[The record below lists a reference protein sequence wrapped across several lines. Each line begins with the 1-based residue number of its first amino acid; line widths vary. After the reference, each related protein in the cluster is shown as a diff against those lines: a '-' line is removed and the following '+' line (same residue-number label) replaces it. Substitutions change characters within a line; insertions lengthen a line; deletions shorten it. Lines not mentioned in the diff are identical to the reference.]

1 MKSLRKLCL
10 HAVLLLSMSVIS
22 LSSWAQSDPTG
33 ESPVTRTYALT
44 NATVITK
51 PGTELKET
59 TVIIKDGLIQ
69 SVGKN
74 ATIPS
79 DAQVIDASELY
90 VYAAFIDGMSNTG
103 AKRPENPDRPQNL
116 FTPDPPNFYAGITP
130 ENSVV
135 EQLEVGNSAVG
146 SLREAGFAIS
156 NTVPYGRMLPGSSA
170 LILLKDA
177 THPDEMIMKKDV
189 ALFAQWVGAPGAYPG
204 NILGIMAK
212 WRNLYRNA
220 VQDKKHAELYA
231 QNPAGMPRPEND
243 RVSQAFFPVISQ
255 QKPVMFDVSGV
266 LDVRR
271 AMRLR
276 DDLGFP
282 LIVAGVE
289 QSWELVDELKSTNT
303 PIFLSLDVPDEPKA
317 SEEEDKSDE
326 MKNMEDRRMEFY
338 KIHVGQAAKLAEAG
352 VNFGFAVG
360 SVRSN
365 SIMKNLQTYIDN
377 GLSTDAALAALT
389 TNPASILGIS
399 QTTGTVEAGKI
410 ANVMVTTAP
419 LFTKEAKVKMMFV
432 DGDKFEYEI
441 KENARG
447 NRGNGNAA
455 PGAAAAASGDP
466 IVGTWSYVLET
477 PQGEQGGKMIIRRE
491 NGAYAGTLTSEDGS
505 PDNAMNNVNF
515 RDGELAF
522 DFTVDA
528 GGQSVEIVVVGAV
541 TGKSYDAQASVAA
554 FNVSIA
560 FTATKDDQ

>member
-74 ATIPS
+74 ASIPAN
-79 DAQVIDASELY
+79 AQVIDASELY

-103 AKRPENPDRPQNL
+103 AKRPENPQRPQNL

-135 EQLEVGNSAVG
+135 EQLDVESSSIA

-170 LILLKDA
+170 LILLNDA
-177 THPDEMIMKKDV
+177 DHADDIIMKKDA

-204 NILGIMAK
+204 NILGMMAK

-220 VQDKKHAELYA
+220 VQDKKHSELYA
-231 QNPAGMPRPEND
+231 QNPAGMTRPEND
-243 RVSQAFFPVISQ
+243 RVSQAFFPVIAQ
-255 QKPVMFDVSGV
+255 QKPVMFNVDGV

-289 QSWELVDELKSTNT
+289 QSWELADELKATNT
-303 PIFLSLDVPDEPKA
+303 PIFLSLDLPDEPKA
-317 SEEEDKSDE
+317 SDDEDKSEE
-326 MKNMEDRRMEFY
+326 MAAMEERRMEFY
-338 KIHVGQAAKLAEAG
+338 KIHVAQAAKLQEAG

-365 SIMKNLQTYIDN
+365 SIWKNVQTYIDN

-399 QTTGTVEAGKI
+399 QVAGTVETGKL

-419 LFTKEAKVKMMFV
+419 LFTKDAKVKMMFV
-432 DGDKFEYEI
+432 DGDKYEYEI
-441 KENARG
+441 KERKKAA
-447 NRGNGNAA
+447 NGGDNSSATT
-455 PGAAAAASGDP
+455 GDP
-466 IVGTWSYVLET
+466 VTGSWTYALIT
-477 PQGEQGGKMIIRRE
+477 PQGDQGGKMVISKE
-491 NGAYAGTLTSEDGS
+491 GSNYSGYLTSDDGS
-505 PDNAMNNVNF
+505 PDTAMNNISF
-515 RDGELAF
+515 RDSELAF
-522 DFTVDA
+522 DFSIDA
-528 GGQSVEIVVVGAV
+528 GGQSVQIVVVGTV
-541 TGKSYDAQASVAA
+541 TGKTYDATAT
-554 FNVSIA
+554 VS
-560 FTATKDDQ
+560 FGGQDFSMDLTATKDEQ

>member
-74 ATIPS
+74 ASIPAN
-79 DAQVIDASELY
+79 AQVIDASELY

-103 AKRPENPDRPQNL
+103 AKRPENPQRPQNL

-135 EQLEVGNSAVG
+135 EQLDVESSSIA

-170 LILLKDA
+170 LILLNDA
-177 THPDEMIMKKDV
+177 DHADDIIMKKDA

-204 NILGIMAK
+204 NILGMMAK

-220 VQDKKHAELYA
+220 VQDKKHSELYA
-231 QNPAGMPRPEND
+231 QNPAGMTRPEND
-243 RVSQAFFPVISQ
+243 RVSQAFFPVIAQ
-255 QKPVMFDVSGV
+255 QKPVMFNVDGV

-289 QSWELVDELKSTNT
+289 QSWELADELKATNT
-303 PIFLSLDVPDEPKA
+303 PIFLSLDLPDEPKA
-317 SEEEDKSDE
+317 SDDEDKSEE
-326 MKNMEDRRMEFY
+326 MAAMEERRMEFY
-338 KIHVGQAAKLAEAG
+338 KIHVAQAAKLQEAG

-365 SIMKNLQTYIDN
+365 SIWKNVQTYIDN

-399 QTTGTVEAGKI
+399 QVAGTVETGKL

-419 LFTKEAKVKMMFV
+419 LFTKDAKVKMMFV
-432 DGDKFEYEI
+432 DGDKYEYEI
-441 KENARG
+441 KERKKAA
-447 NRGNGNAA
+447 NGGDNSSATT
-455 PGAAAAASGDP
+455 GDP
-466 IVGTWSYVLET
+466 VTGSWTYALIT
-477 PQGEQGGKMIIRRE
+477 PQGDQGGKMVISKE
-491 NGAYAGTLTSEDGS
+491 GSNYSGYLTSDDGS
-505 PDNAMNNVNF
+505 PDTAMNNISF
-515 RDGELAF
+515 RDSELAF
-522 DFTVDA
+522 DFSIDA
-528 GGQSVEIVVVGAV
+528 GGQSVQIVVVGTV
-541 TGKSYDAQASVAA
+541 TGKTYDATAT
-554 FNVSIA
+554 VSFGGQDISMDL
-560 FTATKDDQ
+560 TATKDEQ

>member
-1 MKSLRKLCL
+1 MKSLRKLSL
-10 HAVLLLSMSVIS
+10 HAVLLLSLSVIT

-74 ATIPS
+74 ASIPA

-90 VYAAFIDGMSNTG
+90 IYAAFIDGMSNTG
-103 AKRPENPDRPQNL
+103 AKRPENPERPQNL

-130 ENSVV
+130 ENSVI
-135 EQLEVGNSAVG
+135 EQLDIESSSIS

-156 NTVPYGRMLPGSSA
+156 NAVPYGRMLPGSSA
-170 LILLKDA
+170 LILLKDGN
-177 THPDEMIMKKDV
+177 HPDDIIMKRDV

-204 NILGIMAK
+204 NILGMMAK

-220 VQDKKHAELYA
+220 VQDKRHAELYA
-231 QNPAGMPRPEND
+231 QNPAGMSRPAND

-255 QKPVMFDVSGV
+255 QKPVMFNVDGV

-282 LIVAGVE
+282 LMVANVE
-289 QSWELVDELKSTNT
+289 QAWEIIDELKSTNT

-317 SEEEDKSDE
+317 SDKDDKSDE
-326 MKNMEDRRMEFY
+326 LQAMEDRRMEFY

-360 SVRSN
+360 NVRSN
-365 SIMKNLQTYIDN
+365 SIMKNIQTYVDN

-399 QTTGTVEAGKI
+399 EVTGTIEPGKI

-419 LFTKEAKVKMMFV
+419 IFTKDSKVKMMFV

-441 KENARG
+441 KAARG
-447 NRGNGNAA
+447 NRGGGDAGPAA
-455 PGAAAAASGDP
+455 TSNDP

-491 NGAYAGTLTSEDGS
+491 NGAYSGTLTSEDGS
-505 PDNAMNNVNF
+505 PDNDMNNINF

-528 GGQSVEIVVVGAV
+528 GGQSVEIVVVGTV
-541 TGKSYDAQASVAA
+541 SGKTYDAQASVAA
-554 FNVSIA
+554 FNVNIA
-560 FTATKDDQ
+560 FTATKDEQ

>member
-10 HAVLLLSMSVIS
+10 HAVLLLSLSVIT

-74 ATIPS
+74 ASIPA
-79 DAQVIDASELY
+79 DAQVIDASKLY
-90 VYAAFIDGMSNTG
+90 IYPAFIDGMSNTG
-103 AKRPENPDRPQNL
+103 AKRPENPERPQNL

-135 EQLEVGNSAVG
+135 DQLEVGNSGVG
-146 SLREAGFAIS
+146 SLREVGFAIS
-156 NTVPYGRMLPGSSA
+156 NVVPYGRMLPGSSA
-170 LILLKDA
+170 LILLKDGA
-177 THPDEMIMKKDV
+177 HPDDFIMKKDV

-220 VQDKKHAELYA
+220 EQDKRHAELYA

-243 RVSQAFFPVISQ
+243 RVSQAFFPVINK
-255 QKPVMFDVSGV
+255 QKPVMFDVSSV

-289 QSWELVDELKSTNT
+289 QSWELVDQLKATST
-303 PIFLSLDVPDEPKA
+303 PIFLSLDVPDEPKPA
-317 SEEEDKSDE
+317 EEDDKSDE
-326 MKNMEDRRMEFY
+326 MKSLEDRRMEFY
-338 KIHVGQAAKLAEAG
+338 KIHVGQAAKLQAAG

-360 SVRSN
+360 NVRAN
-365 SIMKNLQTYIDN
+365 SIWKNLQVYVDN
-377 GLSTDAALAALT
+377 GLSADAALAALT

-399 QTTGTVEAGKI
+399 QITGTVEAGKL
-410 ANVMVTTAP
+410 ANVLVTTAP
-419 LFTKEAKVKMMFV
+419 LFTKDAKVKMMFV

-441 KENARG
+441 KENTRG
-447 NRGNGNAA
+447 NRGAGNA
-455 PGAAAAASGDP
+455 GSNAAATSSDP
-466 IVGTWSYVLET
+466 IVGTWSYVMET
-477 PQGEQGGKMIIRRE
+477 PQGEQGGKMIIKRE
-491 NGAYAGTLTSEDGS
+491 NGAYTGTLTSEDGS
-505 PDNAMNNVNF
+505 PDNVMNNVNF

-522 DFTVDA
+522 DFSVDA

-554 FNVSIA
+554 FNVNIA

>member
-74 ATIPS
+74 ASIPAN
-79 DAQVIDASELY
+79 AQVIDASELY

-103 AKRPENPDRPQNL
+103 AKRPENPQRPQNL

-135 EQLEVGNSAVG
+135 EQLDVESSSIA

-170 LILLKDA
+170 LILLNDA
-177 THPDEMIMKKDV
+177 DHADDIIMKKDA

-204 NILGIMAK
+204 NILGMMAK

-220 VQDKKHAELYA
+220 VQDKKHSELYA
-231 QNPAGMPRPEND
+231 QNPAGMTRPEND
-243 RVSQAFFPVISQ
+243 RVSQAFFPVIAQ
-255 QKPVMFDVSGV
+255 QKPVMFNVDGV

-289 QSWELVDELKSTNT
+289 QSWELADELKATNT
-303 PIFLSLDVPDEPKA
+303 PIFLSLDLPNEPKA
-317 SEEEDKSDE
+317 SDDEDKSEE
-326 MKNMEDRRMEFY
+326 MAAMEERRMEFY
-338 KIHVGQAAKLAEAG
+338 KIHVAQAAKLQEAG

-365 SIMKNLQTYIDN
+365 SIWKNVQTYIDN

-399 QTTGTVEAGKI
+399 QVVGTVETGKL

-419 LFTKEAKVKMMFV
+419 LFTKDAKVKMMFV
-432 DGDKFEYEI
+432 DGDKYEYEV
-441 KENARG
+441 KERKKAA
-447 NRGNGNAA
+447 NGGDNSSATT
-455 PGAAAAASGDP
+455 GDP
-466 IVGTWSYVLET
+466 VTGSWTYALIT
-477 PQGEQGGKMIIRRE
+477 PQGDQGGKMVISKE
-491 NGAYAGTLTSEDGS
+491 GSNYSGYLTSDDGS
-505 PDNAMNNVNF
+505 PDTAMNNISF
-515 RDGELAF
+515 RDSELAF
-522 DFTVDA
+522 DFSIDA
-528 GGQSVEIVVVGAV
+528 GGQSVQIVVVGTV
-541 TGKSYDAQASVAA
+541 TGKTYDATAT
-554 FNVSIA
+554 VSFGGQDISMDL
-560 FTATKDDQ
+560 TATKDEQ

>member
-74 ATIPS
+74 ASIPAN
-79 DAQVIDASELY
+79 AQVIDASELY

-103 AKRPENPDRPQNL
+103 AKRPENPQRPQNL

-135 EQLEVGNSAVG
+135 EQLDVESSSIA

-170 LILLKDA
+170 LILLNDA
-177 THPDEMIMKKDV
+177 DHADDIIMKKDA

-204 NILGIMAK
+204 NILGMMAK

-220 VQDKKHAELYA
+220 VQDKKHSELYA
-231 QNPAGMPRPEND
+231 QNPAGMTRPEND
-243 RVSQAFFPVISQ
+243 RVSQAFFPVIAQ
-255 QKPVMFDVSGV
+255 QKPVMFNVDGV

-289 QSWELVDELKSTNT
+289 QSWELADELKATNT
-303 PIFLSLDVPDEPKA
+303 PIFLSLDLPDEPKA
-317 SEEEDKSDE
+317 SDDEDKSEE
-326 MKNMEDRRMEFY
+326 MAAMEERRMEFY
-338 KIHVGQAAKLAEAG
+338 KIHVAQAAKLQEAG

-365 SIMKNLQTYIDN
+365 SIWKNVQTYIDN

-399 QTTGTVEAGKI
+399 QVAGTVETGKL

-419 LFTKEAKVKMMFV
+419 LFTKDAKVKMMFV
-432 DGDKFEYEI
+432 DGDKYEYEV
-441 KENARG
+441 KERKKAA
-447 NRGNGNAA
+447 NGGDNSSATT
-455 PGAAAAASGDP
+455 GDP
-466 IVGTWSYVLET
+466 VTGSWTYALIT
-477 PQGEQGGKMIIRRE
+477 PQGDQGGKMVISKE
-491 NGAYAGTLTSEDGS
+491 GSNYSGYLTSDDGS
-505 PDNAMNNVNF
+505 PDTAMNNISF
-515 RDGELAF
+515 RDSELAF
-522 DFTVDA
+522 DFSIDA
-528 GGQSVEIVVVGAV
+528 GGQSVQIVVVGTV
-541 TGKSYDAQASVAA
+541 TGKTYDATAT
-554 FNVSIA
+554 VSFGGQDISMDL
-560 FTATKDDQ
+560 TATKDEQ

>member
-74 ATIPS
+74 ASIPAN
-79 DAQVIDASELY
+79 AQVIDASELY

-103 AKRPENPDRPQNL
+103 AKRPENPQRPQNL

-135 EQLEVGNSAVG
+135 EQLDVESSSIA

-170 LILLKDA
+170 LILLNDA
-177 THPDEMIMKKDV
+177 DHADDIIMKKDA

-204 NILGIMAK
+204 NILGMMAK

-220 VQDKKHAELYA
+220 VQDKKHSELYA
-231 QNPAGMPRPEND
+231 QNPAGMTRPEND
-243 RVSQAFFPVISQ
+243 RVSQAFFPVIAQ
-255 QKPVMFDVSGV
+255 QKPVMFNVDGV

-289 QSWELVDELKSTNT
+289 QSWELADELKATNT
-303 PIFLSLDVPDEPKA
+303 PIFLSLDLPDEPKA
-317 SEEEDKSDE
+317 SDDEDKSEE
-326 MKNMEDRRMEFY
+326 MATMEERRMEFY
-338 KIHVGQAAKLAEAG
+338 KIHVAQAAKLQEAG

-365 SIMKNLQTYIDN
+365 SIWKNVQTYIDN

-399 QTTGTVEAGKI
+399 QVAGTVETGKL

-419 LFTKEAKVKMMFV
+419 LFTKDAKVKMMFV
-432 DGDKFEYEI
+432 DGDKYEYEV
-441 KENARG
+441 KERKK
-447 NRGNGNAA
+447 
-455 PGAAAAASGDP
+455 AASGGDNSSATTGDP
-466 IVGTWSYVLET
+466 VTGSWTYALIT
-477 PQGEQGGKMIIRRE
+477 PQGDQGGKMVISKE
-491 NGAYAGTLTSEDGS
+491 GSTYSGYLTSDDGS
-505 PDNAMNNVNF
+505 PDTAMNNISF
-515 RDGELAF
+515 RDSELAF
-522 DFTVDA
+522 DFSIDA
-528 GGQSVEIVVVGAV
+528 GGQSVQIVVVGTV
-541 TGKSYDAQASVAA
+541 TGKTYDATAT
-554 FNVSIA
+554 VSFGGQDISMDL
-560 FTATKDDQ
+560 TATKDEQ

>member
-10 HAVLLLSMSVIS
+10 HTVLLLSLSVIT

-59 TVIIKDGLIQ
+59 TVIIKNGLIQ

-74 ATIPS
+74 ATIPA

-90 VYAAFIDGMSNTG
+90 IYPAFIDGMSNTG
-103 AKRPENPDRPQNL
+103 AKRPENPERPQNL

-135 EQLEVGNSAVG
+135 EQLEVGNSGVG
-146 SLREAGFAIS
+146 NLREAGFAIS
-156 NTVPYGRMLPGSSA
+156 NVVPYGRMLPGSSA

-177 THPDEMIMKKDV
+177 THPDQMIMKRDV

-204 NILGIMAK
+204 NILGMMAK

-220 VQDKKHAELYA
+220 EQDKRHAELYA
-231 QNPAGMPRPEND
+231 QNPAGMSRPEND
-243 RVSQAFFPVISQ
+243 RVSQAFFPVISK
-255 QKPVMFDVSGV
+255 QKPVMFNVDGV

-271 AMRLR
+271 AMRLK

-282 LIVAGVE
+282 LMVAGVT
-289 QSWELVDELKSTNT
+289 QSWELIDELKATNT

-317 SEEEDKSDE
+317 ADKEDKSEE
-326 MKNMEDRRMEFY
+326 MKALEKRRVESY
-338 KIHVGQAAKLAEAG
+338 KIHVSQAAKLAESG

-360 SVRSN
+360 NVRAN
-365 SIMKNLQTYIDN
+365 NILKNIQVYVDN
-377 GLSTDAALAALT
+377 GLSAEAALAALT

-399 QTTGTVEAGKI
+399 QVTGTVETGKI
-410 ANVMVTTAP
+410 ANVLVTTAP
-419 LFTKEAKVKMMFV
+419 LFTKESKVKMMFV
-432 DGDKFEYEI
+432 DGDKFEYEV
-441 KENARG
+441 KENAKAKG
-447 NRGNGNAA
+447 GDTAA
-455 PGAAAAASGDP
+455 PTASGDP
-466 IVGTWSYVLET
+466 IVGSWSYVMET
-477 PQGEQGGKMIIRRE
+477 PQGEQAGKMIIRRE
-491 NGAYAGTLTSEDGS
+491 NGAYSGTLTSEDGS

-528 GGQSVEIVVVGAV
+528 GGQSIEIVVVGSV
-541 TGKSYDAQASVAA
+541 TGKTYDAQASVAA

>member
-74 ATIPS
+74 ASIPAN
-79 DAQVIDASELY
+79 AQVIDASELY

-103 AKRPENPDRPQNL
+103 AKRPENPQRPQNL

-135 EQLEVGNSAVG
+135 EQLDVESSSIA

-170 LILLKDA
+170 LILLNDA
-177 THPDEMIMKKDV
+177 DHADDIIMKKDA

-204 NILGIMAK
+204 NILGMMAK

-220 VQDKKHAELYA
+220 VQDKKHSELYA
-231 QNPAGMPRPEND
+231 QNPAGMTRPEND
-243 RVSQAFFPVISQ
+243 RVSQAFFPVIAQ
-255 QKPVMFDVSGV
+255 QKPVMFNVDGV

-289 QSWELVDELKSTNT
+289 QSWELADELKATNT
-303 PIFLSLDVPDEPKA
+303 PIFLSLDLPDEPKA
-317 SEEEDKSDE
+317 SDNEDKSEE
-326 MKNMEDRRMEFY
+326 MAAMEERRMEFY
-338 KIHVGQAAKLAEAG
+338 KIHVAQAAKLQEAG

-365 SIMKNLQTYIDN
+365 SIWKNVQTYIDN

-399 QTTGTVEAGKI
+399 QVAGTVETGKL

-419 LFTKEAKVKMMFV
+419 LFTKDAKVKMMFV
-432 DGDKFEYEI
+432 DGDKYEYEI
-441 KENARG
+441 KERKKAA
-447 NRGNGNAA
+447 NGGDNSSATT
-455 PGAAAAASGDP
+455 GDP
-466 IVGTWSYVLET
+466 VTGSWTYALIT
-477 PQGEQGGKMIIRRE
+477 PQGDQGGKMVISKE
-491 NGAYAGTLTSEDGS
+491 GSNYSGYLTSDDGS
-505 PDNAMNNVNF
+505 PDTAMNNISF
-515 RDGELAF
+515 RDSELAF
-522 DFTVDA
+522 DFSIDA
-528 GGQSVEIVVVGAV
+528 GGQSVQIVVVGTV
-541 TGKSYDAQASVAA
+541 TGKTYDATAT
-554 FNVSIA
+554 VSFGGQDISMDL
-560 FTATKDDQ
+560 TATKDEQ

>member
-74 ATIPS
+74 ASIPAN
-79 DAQVIDASELY
+79 AQVIDASELY

-103 AKRPENPDRPQNL
+103 AKRPENPQRPQNL

-135 EQLEVGNSAVG
+135 EQLDVESSSIA

-170 LILLKDA
+170 LILLNDA
-177 THPDEMIMKKDV
+177 DHADDIIMKKDA

-204 NILGIMAK
+204 NILGMMAK

-220 VQDKKHAELYA
+220 VQDKKHSELYA
-231 QNPAGMPRPEND
+231 QNPAGMTRPEND
-243 RVSQAFFPVISQ
+243 RVSQAFFPVIAQ
-255 QKPVMFDVSGV
+255 QKPVMFNVDGV

-289 QSWELVDELKSTNT
+289 QSWELADELKATNT
-303 PIFLSLDVPDEPKA
+303 PIFLSLDLPDEPKA
-317 SEEEDKSDE
+317 SDDEDKSEE
-326 MKNMEDRRMEFY
+326 MAAMEERRMEFY
-338 KIHVGQAAKLAEAG
+338 KIHVAQAAKLQEAG

-365 SIMKNLQTYIDN
+365 SIWKNVQTYIDN

-399 QTTGTVEAGKI
+399 QVVGTVETGKL

-419 LFTKEAKVKMMFV
+419 LFTKDAKVKMMFV
-432 DGDKFEYEI
+432 DGDKYEYEV
-441 KENARG
+441 KERKKAA
-447 NRGNGNAA
+447 NGGDNSSATT
-455 PGAAAAASGDP
+455 GDP
-466 IVGTWSYVLET
+466 VTGSWTYALIT
-477 PQGEQGGKMIIRRE
+477 PQGDQGGKMVISKE
-491 NGAYAGTLTSEDGS
+491 GSNYSGYLTSDDGS
-505 PDNAMNNVNF
+505 PDTAMNNISF
-515 RDGELAF
+515 RDSELAF
-522 DFTVDA
+522 DFSIDA
-528 GGQSVEIVVVGAV
+528 GGQSVQIVVVGTV
-541 TGKSYDAQASVAA
+541 TGKTYDATAT
-554 FNVSIA
+554 VSFGGQDISMDL
-560 FTATKDDQ
+560 TATKDEQ

>member
-74 ATIPS
+74 ASIPAN
-79 DAQVIDASELY
+79 AQVIDASELY

-103 AKRPENPDRPQNL
+103 AKRPENPQRPQNL

-135 EQLEVGNSAVG
+135 EQLDVESSSIA

-170 LILLKDA
+170 LILLNDA
-177 THPDEMIMKKDV
+177 DHADDIIMKKDA

-204 NILGIMAK
+204 NILGMMAK

-220 VQDKKHAELYA
+220 VQDKKHSELYA
-231 QNPAGMPRPEND
+231 QNPAGMTRPEND
-243 RVSQAFFPVISQ
+243 RVSQAFFPVIAQ
-255 QKPVMFDVSGV
+255 QKPVMFNVDGV

-289 QSWELVDELKSTNT
+289 QSWELADELKATNT
-303 PIFLSLDVPDEPKA
+303 PIFLSLDLPDEPKA
-317 SEEEDKSDE
+317 SDDEDKSEE
-326 MKNMEDRRMEFY
+326 MAAMEARRMEFY
-338 KIHVGQAAKLAEAG
+338 KIHVAQAAKLQEAG

-365 SIMKNLQTYIDN
+365 SIWKNVQTYIDN

-399 QTTGTVEAGKI
+399 QVAGTVETGKL

-419 LFTKEAKVKMMFV
+419 LFTKDAKVKMMFV
-432 DGDKFEYEI
+432 DGDKYEYEV
-441 KENARG
+441 KERKKAA
-447 NRGNGNAA
+447 NGGDNSSATT
-455 PGAAAAASGDP
+455 GDP
-466 IVGTWSYVLET
+466 VTGSWTYALIT
-477 PQGEQGGKMIIRRE
+477 PQGDQGGKMVISKE
-491 NGAYAGTLTSEDGS
+491 GSNYSGYLTSDDGS
-505 PDNAMNNVNF
+505 PDTAMNNISF
-515 RDGELAF
+515 RDSELAF
-522 DFTVDA
+522 DFSIDA
-528 GGQSVEIVVVGAV
+528 GGQPVQIVVVGTV
-541 TGKSYDAQASVAA
+541 TGKTYDATAT
-554 FNVSIA
+554 VSFGGQDISMDL
-560 FTATKDDQ
+560 TATKDEQ

>member
-74 ATIPS
+74 ASIPAN
-79 DAQVIDASELY
+79 AQVIDASELY

-103 AKRPENPDRPQNL
+103 AKRPENPQRPQNL

-135 EQLEVGNSAVG
+135 EQLDVESSSIA

-170 LILLKDA
+170 LILLNDA
-177 THPDEMIMKKDV
+177 DHADDIIMKKDA

-204 NILGIMAK
+204 NILGMMAK

-220 VQDKKHAELYA
+220 VQDKKHSELYA
-231 QNPAGMPRPEND
+231 QNPAGMTRPEND
-243 RVSQAFFPVISQ
+243 RVSQAFFPVIAQ
-255 QKPVMFDVSGV
+255 QKPVMFNVDGV

-289 QSWELVDELKSTNT
+289 QSWELADELKATNT
-303 PIFLSLDVPDEPKA
+303 PIFLSLDLPDEPKA
-317 SEEEDKSDE
+317 SDDEDKSEE
-326 MKNMEDRRMEFY
+326 MAAMEERRMEFY
-338 KIHVGQAAKLAEAG
+338 KIHVAQAAKLQEAG

-365 SIMKNLQTYIDN
+365 SIWKNVQTYIDN

-399 QTTGTVEAGKI
+399 QVAGTVETGKL

-419 LFTKEAKVKMMFV
+419 LFTKDAKVKMMFV
-432 DGDKFEYEI
+432 DGDKYEYEV
-441 KENARG
+441 KERKKAA
-447 NRGNGNAA
+447 NGGDNSSATT
-455 PGAAAAASGDP
+455 GDP
-466 IVGTWSYVLET
+466 VTGSWTYALIT
-477 PQGEQGGKMIIRRE
+477 PQGDQGGKMVISKE
-491 NGAYAGTLTSEDGS
+491 GSTYSGYLTSDDGS
-505 PDNAMNNVNF
+505 PDTAMNNISF
-515 RDGELAF
+515 RDSELAF
-522 DFTVDA
+522 DFSIDA
-528 GGQSVEIVVVGAV
+528 GGQSVQIVVVGTV
-541 TGKSYDAQASVAA
+541 TGKTYDATAT
-554 FNVSIA
+554 VSFGGQDISMDL
-560 FTATKDDQ
+560 TATKDEQ

>member
-1 MKSLRKLCL
+1 
-10 HAVLLLSMSVIS
+10 MSVIS

-74 ATIPS
+74 ASIPAN
-79 DAQVIDASELY
+79 AQVIDASELY

-103 AKRPENPDRPQNL
+103 AKRPENPQRPQNL

-135 EQLEVGNSAVG
+135 EQLDVESSSIA

-170 LILLKDA
+170 LILLNDA
-177 THPDEMIMKKDV
+177 DHADDIIMKKDA

-204 NILGIMAK
+204 NILGMMAK

-220 VQDKKHAELYA
+220 VQDKKHSELYA
-231 QNPAGMPRPEND
+231 QNPAGMTRPEND
-243 RVSQAFFPVISQ
+243 RVSQAFFPVIAQ
-255 QKPVMFDVSGV
+255 QKPVMFNVDGV

-289 QSWELVDELKSTNT
+289 QSWELADELKATNT
-303 PIFLSLDVPDEPKA
+303 PIFLSLDLPDEPKA
-317 SEEEDKSDE
+317 SDDEDKSEE
-326 MKNMEDRRMEFY
+326 MAAMEERRMEFY
-338 KIHVGQAAKLAEAG
+338 KIHVAQAAKLQEAG

-365 SIMKNLQTYIDN
+365 SIWKNVQTYIDN

-399 QTTGTVEAGKI
+399 QVVGTVETGKL

-419 LFTKEAKVKMMFV
+419 LFTKDAKVKMMFV
-432 DGDKFEYEI
+432 DGDKYEYEV
-441 KENARG
+441 KERKKAA
-447 NRGNGNAA
+447 NGGDNSSATT
-455 PGAAAAASGDP
+455 GDP
-466 IVGTWSYVLET
+466 VTGSWTYALIT
-477 PQGEQGGKMIIRRE
+477 PQGDQGGKMVISKE
-491 NGAYAGTLTSEDGS
+491 GSNYSGYLTSDDGS
-505 PDNAMNNVNF
+505 PDTAMNNISF
-515 RDGELAF
+515 RDSELAF
-522 DFTVDA
+522 DFSIDA
-528 GGQSVEIVVVGAV
+528 GGQSVQIVVVGTV
-541 TGKSYDAQASVAA
+541 TGKTYDATAT
-554 FNVSIA
+554 VSFGGQDISMDL
-560 FTATKDDQ
+560 TATKDEQ

>member
-74 ATIPS
+74 ASIPAN
-79 DAQVIDASELY
+79 AQVIDASELY

-103 AKRPENPDRPQNL
+103 AKRPENPQRPQNL

-135 EQLEVGNSAVG
+135 EQLDVESSSIA

-170 LILLKDA
+170 LILLNDA
-177 THPDEMIMKKDV
+177 DHADDIIMKKDA

-204 NILGIMAK
+204 NILGMMAK

-220 VQDKKHAELYA
+220 VQDKKHSELYA
-231 QNPAGMPRPEND
+231 QNPAGMTRPEND
-243 RVSQAFFPVISQ
+243 RVSQAFFPVIAQ
-255 QKPVMFDVSGV
+255 QKPVMFNVDGV

-289 QSWELVDELKSTNT
+289 QSWELADELKATNT
-303 PIFLSLDVPDEPKA
+303 PIFLSLDLPDEPKA
-317 SEEEDKSDE
+317 SDDEDKSEE
-326 MKNMEDRRMEFY
+326 MAAMEERRMEFY
-338 KIHVGQAAKLAEAG
+338 KIHVAQAAKLQEAG

-365 SIMKNLQTYIDN
+365 SIWKNVQTYIDN

-399 QTTGTVEAGKI
+399 QVVGTVETGKL

-419 LFTKEAKVKMMFV
+419 LFTKDAKVKMMFV
-432 DGDKFEYEI
+432 DGDKYEYEV
-441 KENARG
+441 KERKLLTVV
-447 NRGNGNAA
+447 
-455 PGAAAAASGDP
+455 
-466 IVGTWSYVLET
+466 ITLVQLLET
-477 PQGEQGGKMIIRRE
+477 QLLVLG
-491 NGAYAGTLTSEDGS
+491 LT
-505 PDNAMNNVNF
+505 P
-515 RDGELAF
+515 
-522 DFTVDA
+522 
-528 GGQSVEIVVVGAV
+528 
-541 TGKSYDAQASVAA
+541 
-554 FNVSIA
+554 
-560 FTATKDDQ
+560 

>member
-1 MKSLRKLCL
+1 
-10 HAVLLLSMSVIS
+10 MSVIS

-74 ATIPS
+74 ASIPAN
-79 DAQVIDASELY
+79 AQVIDASELY

-103 AKRPENPDRPQNL
+103 AKRPENPQRPQNL

-135 EQLEVGNSAVG
+135 EQLDVESSSIA

-170 LILLKDA
+170 LILLNDA
-177 THPDEMIMKKDV
+177 DHADDIIMKKDA

-204 NILGIMAK
+204 NILGMMAK

-220 VQDKKHAELYA
+220 VQDKKHSELYA
-231 QNPAGMPRPEND
+231 QNPAGMTRPEND
-243 RVSQAFFPVISQ
+243 RVSQAFFPVIAQ
-255 QKPVMFDVSGV
+255 QKPVMFNVDGV

-289 QSWELVDELKSTNT
+289 QSWELADELKATNT
-303 PIFLSLDVPDEPKA
+303 PIFLSLDLPDEPKA
-317 SEEEDKSDE
+317 SDDEDKSEE
-326 MKNMEDRRMEFY
+326 MAAMEERRMEFY
-338 KIHVGQAAKLAEAG
+338 KIHVAQAAKLQEAG

-365 SIMKNLQTYIDN
+365 SIWKNVQTYIDN

-399 QTTGTVEAGKI
+399 QVAGTVETGKL

-419 LFTKEAKVKMMFV
+419 LFTKDAKVKMMFV
-432 DGDKFEYEI
+432 DGDKYEYEI
-441 KENARG
+441 KERKKAA
-447 NRGNGNAA
+447 NGGDNSSATT
-455 PGAAAAASGDP
+455 GDP
-466 IVGTWSYVLET
+466 VTGSWTYALIT
-477 PQGEQGGKMIIRRE
+477 PQGDQGGKMVISKE
-491 NGAYAGTLTSEDGS
+491 GSNYSGYLTSDDGS
-505 PDNAMNNVNF
+505 PDTAMNNISF
-515 RDGELAF
+515 RDSELAF
-522 DFTVDA
+522 DFSIDA
-528 GGQSVEIVVVGAV
+528 GGQSVQIVVVGTV
-541 TGKSYDAQASVAA
+541 TGKTYDATAT
-554 FNVSIA
+554 VSFGGQDISMDL
-560 FTATKDDQ
+560 TATKDEQ

>member
-1 MKSLRKLCL
+1 MKSLRKLSL
-10 HAVLLLSMSVIS
+10 HAVLLLSLSVIT
-22 LSSWAQSDPTG
+22 LSSWAQSDPSG

-59 TVIIKDGLIQ
+59 TVIVKDGLIQ

-74 ATIPS
+74 ASIPA
-79 DAQVIDASELY
+79 DAQVIDASKLFI
-90 VYAAFIDGMSNTG
+90 YAGFIDGMSNTG
-103 AKRPENPDRPQNL
+103 AKRPENPERPQNL

-135 EQLEVGNSAVG
+135 DQLEVGNSGIG
-146 SLREAGFAIS
+146 SLREAGFTIS
-156 NTVPYGRMLPGSSA
+156 NVVPYGRMLPGSSA
-170 LILLKDA
+170 LILLKD
-177 THPDEMIMKKDV
+177 TDHPDDMIMKRDV

-204 NILGIMAK
+204 NILGMMAK

-220 VQDKKHAELYA
+220 VQDKRHAELYA

-243 RVSQAFFPVISQ
+243 RVSQAFYPVISK
-255 QKPVMFDVSGV
+255 QKPVMFNVDGV

-282 LIVAGVE
+282 LMVAGVE
-289 QSWELVDELKSTNT
+289 QSWELIDELKSTNT
-303 PIFLSLDVPDEPKA
+303 PIFLSLDLPDEPKNA
-317 SEEEDKSDE
+317 DKEDKSEE
-326 MKNMEDRRMEFY
+326 MKALEDRRMEFY

-360 SVRSN
+360 NVRAN
-365 SIMKNLQTYIDN
+365 SIMKNIQTYVDN

-399 QTTGTVEAGKI
+399 QVTGTVETGKI
-410 ANVMVTTAP
+410 ANLVVTTAP
-419 LFTKEAKVKMMFV
+419 LFTKESKVKMMFV

-441 KENARG
+441 KENSRG
-447 NRGNGNAA
+447 NRGNGN
-455 PGAAAAASGDP
+455 GNAAAAGSDP
-466 IVGTWSYVLET
+466 VVGTWSYVMET
-477 PQGEQGGKMIIRRE
+477 PQGEQGGKMIIKRE
-491 NGAYAGTLTSEDGS
+491 NGAYTGTLTSNDGA
-505 PDNAMNNVNF
+505 PDNTMNNVNF

-522 DFTVDA
+522 DFSVDA
-528 GGQSVEIVVVGAV
+528 GGQSIELVVVGTV
-541 TGKSYDAQASVAA
+541 TGKTYDAQASVAA

>member
-74 ATIPS
+74 ASIPAN
-79 DAQVIDASELY
+79 AQVIDASELY

-103 AKRPENPDRPQNL
+103 AKRPENPQRPQNL

-135 EQLEVGNSAVG
+135 EQLDVESSSIA

-170 LILLKDA
+170 LILLNDA
-177 THPDEMIMKKDV
+177 DHADDIIMKKDA

-204 NILGIMAK
+204 NILGMMAK

-220 VQDKKHAELYA
+220 VQDKKHSELYA
-231 QNPAGMPRPEND
+231 QNPAGMTRPEND
-243 RVSQAFFPVISQ
+243 RVSQAFFPVIAQ
-255 QKPVMFDVSGV
+255 QKPVMFNVDGV

-289 QSWELVDELKSTNT
+289 QSWELADELKATNT
-303 PIFLSLDVPDEPKA
+303 PIFLSLDLPDEPKA
-317 SEEEDKSDE
+317 SDDEDKSEE
-326 MKNMEDRRMEFY
+326 MAAMEERRMEFY
-338 KIHVGQAAKLAEAG
+338 KIHVAQAAKLQEAG

-365 SIMKNLQTYIDN
+365 SIWKNVQTYIDN

-399 QTTGTVEAGKI
+399 QVAGTVETGKL

-419 LFTKEAKVKMMFV
+419 LFTKDAKVKMMFV
-432 DGDKFEYEI
+432 DGDKYEYEV
-441 KENARG
+441 KERKKAA
-447 NRGNGNAA
+447 NGGDNSSATT
-455 PGAAAAASGDP
+455 GDP
-466 IVGTWSYVLET
+466 VTGSWTYALIT
-477 PQGEQGGKMIIRRE
+477 PQGDQGGKMVISKE
-491 NGAYAGTLTSEDGS
+491 GSTYSGYLTSDDGS
-505 PDNAMNNVNF
+505 PDTAMNNISF
-515 RDGELAF
+515 RDSELAF
-522 DFTVDA
+522 DFSIDA
-528 GGQSVEIVVVGAV
+528 GGQSVQIVVVGTV
-541 TGKSYDAQASVAA
+541 TGKTYDATAT
-554 FNVSIA
+554 VS
-560 FTATKDDQ
+560 FGGQDFSMDLTATKDEQ